1 MNAKRPRPFEK
12 HSTLMTI
19 ALMPLCLLA
28 NPRARIVSAD
38 YRSPASLVADE
49 GGRTLYIA
57 ETTASRVAVFD
68 TATQQVVREIP
79 VAQGPHGLALSADGS
94 ILYVTSATPRGGVQI
109 IDVIRDQVLETIA
122 TGHTP
127 VAVIAHPDGRTLY
140 VCNQFSNNIGVIDL
154 DRAAQIETIAVP
166 REPVGAAL
174 TADGRQLF
182 VANHLPA
189 GPANAEHVAAV
200 VSIIDTA
207 TRTLIKNIDLPDGS
221 TNLQGIA
228 ISPDNRYAYVT
239 HILGRH
245 RFPTTYLERGW
256 VNTNALTTI
265 DVKRKQYVNTVL
277 LDDPH
282 RGAANPYTIACTA
295 DGASLVITHAGTHE
309 LSVIDRAGLHTR
321 LWPARDP
328 QHFVST
334 CTSTSS
340 RSFIDPGYVA
350 EDVPN
355 DLTFMT
361 GIRRRIPLAGNGPR
375 GLALV
380 GTTAYTTEYFTDSLG
395 IIRLDPGKDQQALSM
410 PLGPT
415 SPMTT
420 ARKGEMLFHDAS
432 PSFQNWHSCASCH
445 TDGARACG
453 LNWDLLND
461 GMLNAKNTK
470 SLLLTHQTP
479 PAMVTGVR
487 ADAETAVRSGV
498 LYIEFAIPRRAHT
511 DALNAYL
518 KSLVPVASPYLVDGA
533 LSRAAQRGQRL
544 FHTTGC
550 TQCHRG
556 PHYTDGLR
564 HRVGTE
570 TEEEPRGRF
579 DTPSLIEV
587 WRTAPYLHDGRAVSI
602 REVLTTFNPNDRHGR
617 MSALS
622 EDELSDLIEYVLTR

>member
-1 MNAKRPRPFEK
+1 
-12 HSTLMTI
+12 
-19 ALMPLCLLA
+19 
-28 NPRARIVSAD
+28 
-38 YRSPASLVADE
+38 
-49 GGRTLYIA
+49 
-57 ETTASRVAVFD
+57 
-68 TATQQVVREIP
+68 
-79 VAQGPHGLALSADGS
+79 
-94 ILYVTSATPRGGVQI
+94 
-109 IDVIRDQVLETIA
+109 
-122 TGHTP
+122 
-127 VAVIAHPDGRTLY
+127 
-140 VCNQFSNNIGVIDL
+140 
-154 DRAAQIETIAVP
+154 
-166 REPVGAAL
+166 
-174 TADGRQLF
+174 
-182 VANHLPA
+182 
-189 GPANAEHVAAV
+189 
-200 VSIIDTA
+200 
-207 TRTLIKNIDLPDGS
+207 
-221 TNLQGIA
+221 
-228 ISPDNRYAYVT
+228 
-239 HILGRH
+239 
-245 RFPTTYLERGW
+245 
-256 VNTNALTTI
+256 
-265 DVKRKQYVNTVL
+265 
-277 LDDPH
+277 
-282 RGAANPYTIACTA
+282 
-295 DGASLVITHAGTHE
+295 
-309 LSVIDRAGLHTR
+309 
-321 LWPARDP
+321 
-328 QHFVST
+328 
-334 CTSTSS
+334 
-340 RSFIDPGYVA
+340 
-350 EDVPN
+350 
-355 DLTFMT
+355 
-361 GIRRRIPLAGNGPR
+361 
-375 GLALV
+375 
-380 GTTAYTTEYFTDSLG
+380 
-395 IIRLDPGKDQQALSM
+395 
-410 PLGPT
+410 
-415 SPMTT
+415 
-420 ARKGEMLFHDAS
+420 MLFHDAS